1 MLTELLLRYTLNLG
15 AEWVLW
21 VLVILGVVNGII
33 MLERALFYMAR
44 RVDVQTL
51 RVRFEEQLRARDF
64 AAAAALLRGQES
76 MEARVV
82 LFGLREW
89 QRGESAVQELMTG
102 ALATEKTSYDRGLGF
117 LGTVGNNAPFIGL
130 FGTVL
135 GIIGAFANLGSS
147 GGQASDAVMHAI
159 SEALIA
165 TGVGLLVAIPAVI
178 GFNLFKSIMKRSIA
192 QTELLGGT
200 LLAYLH
206 ELPADAAAKARSDA
220 ARDGALDEE
229 G

>member
-1 MLTELLLRYTLNLG
+1 MLTELLLHYTLNLG

-21 VLVILGVVNGII
+21 VLVLLGLINGLI
-33 MLERALFYMAR
+33 MLERAIFYLKR
-44 RVDVQTL
+44 RVDVHAL
-51 RVRFEEQLRARDF
+51 RLKFEKLLRERDF
-64 AAAAALLRGQES
+64 DGAASLLKGLES

-89 QRGESAVQELMTG
+89 QRGEAAVQELMTG
-102 ALATEKTSYDRGLGF
+102 AIATEKTRYDRGLGF
-117 LGTVGNNAPFIGL
+117 LGTIGNNAPFIGL

-135 GIIGAFANLGSS
+135 GIIGAFANLGDSN
-147 GGQASDAVMHAI
+147 GQASNAVMNAI

-178 GFNLFKSIMKRSIA
+178 GFNIFKSAMKKSVA

-200 LLAYLH
+200 LLAYIH
-206 ELPADAAAKARSDA
+206 EEAKPE
-220 ARDGALDEE
+220 DGEA
-229 G
+229 